1 MAPIKLSQNPQT
13 SPQERRALLK
23 NTDQV
28 KGVMPI
34 ETYLERLEPYRSTTL
49 SWPYPHN
56 ILPAEPTTTKQI
68 EHHRSAI
75 LGILH
80 SHNFPP
86 PQYLQFS
93 IHSATKQLYHSKP
106 VQVLRLAYITDP
118 ESKTAPT
125 IPANLDP
132 VHKEITTL
140 LNNNGINVHTEII
153 FVNQVFEP
161 TCFPIA
167 NDDPAAE
174 AFEHARRNIN
184 RVVSR
189 LRGKWSMVKMFNVG
203 VTAESAIPTV
213 VVQVNP
219 RTEADWEGMVREMLS
234 HIPKIEYQDGDADIG
249 KKMEIDV
256 EFMTGKVF
264 KPIEYPEQ
272 EKDEEDEAEDPED
285 SEECEVIWDNVDVI
299 VDRLLELSG
308 ERKDWVIERMG
319 EVERRKVE

>member
-1 MAPIKLSQNPQT
+1 MAPIKLSQNAQT

-23 NTDQV
+23 NTDQA

-75 LGILH
+75 LKVLH

-93 IHSATKQLYHSKP
+93 IHSATKQLYSSKP
-106 VQVLRLAYITDP
+106 IQVLRLAYITDP

-125 IPANLDP
+125 VPANLNP
-132 VHKEITTL
+132 ARNEITTL
-140 LNNNGINVHTEII
+140 LSNNGINVHTEIV

-161 TCFPIA
+161 TCFPIS
-167 NDDPAAE
+167 NVPAAE

-189 LRGKWSMVKMFNVG
+189 LRDKWSMVKMFNVG
-203 VTAESAIPTV
+203 VTVESAMPTI

-234 HIPKIEYQDGDADIG
+234 HIPKIEYHDDNAVMD
-249 KKMEIDV
+249 KKMEIGV
-256 EFMTGKVF
+256 EFVTGKVV

-272 EKDEEDEAEDPED
+272 EKDEEDEAEDLAD
-285 SEECEVIWDNVDVI
+285 SEECEVIRDNVEVI